1 MSFFT
6 QKWISIDILET
17 VFISFRRSFQ
27 PLIRRLMIMLPLHG
41 QNTAAIDYR
50 IEQAVPI
57 ILIGDV
63 FGKQA
68 DKCFAEFL

>member
-1 MSFFT
+1 M
-6 QKWISIDILET
+6 LET
-17 VFISFRRSFQ
+17 AFISFRRSFQ

-50 IEQAVPI
+50 IEQALPI

-68 DKCFAEFL
+68 DK